1 MSEFDEKMQ
10 KFFEDF
16 KEQIPAEDG
25 TATKVMERIKI
36 RNNTIRKRRI
46 FTLSIMLTLSF
57 LIAMSSIVPVFGR
70 NGTLPQLISGIS
82 LEKNAT
88 TFSGTIEAQS
98 EVINELKSKG
108 LSTSDSI
115 IILALLDKTD
125 VPVNKIIEMRLRS
138 TGWGKI
144 ISDLGISLSTVQQTL
159 EQASVQVKAQLKTQD
174 RNQIGTGTQDQIRDQ
189 EQTREQEKISE
200 GNQGG
205 NQNQAGN
212 GNSQSA
218 SNTPTS
224 TVLIIKG
231 EIQSITVQNL
241 TGIVIAITVNNTPIS
256 ITNQTIIR
264 DTSKLLQI
272 EELKINDEVL
282 VHAVKDNDTITTAQT
297 IQLFNKNNQNKG
309 NEKNFFVVNGIVKSI
324 TTNPNTL
331 TIDTT
336 VVAVTSET
344 EIKAQGKIVV
354 FSSIQMWDR
363 VVAKVHSLDSEN
375 IADEI
380 TVTGNDSSKG
390 NDEQGNGQE
399 DKGNRQSKE
408 YELRSVVVSFDY
420 ITLRIKDFGNDIIVN
435 EDTKIEKEGSG
446 RVDVQA
452 IQSNDTLQIHI
463 RYDGDKYYAT
473 SIVLLIVP
481 RHKNETFQGEVQ
493 VIDLINKV
501 VLLKDI
507 TETFIITNSTKSNKD
522 LAEIKPGDTVE
533 IVGTRT
539 GTDIINIQNINV
551 IKKGGNENPGNS
563 ENNPGQSGKH

>member
-16 KEQIPAEDG
+16 KEQVPVEDG
-25 TATKVMERIKI
+25 TAIKVMERIKI
-36 RNNTIRKRRI
+36 RNNTIRRRRI
-46 FTLSIMLTLSF
+46 FTLSIVLTLSF
-57 LIAMSSIVPVFGR
+57 LIVMSSIVPVFGR

-98 EVINELKSKG
+98 EVLNEIKAKG

-115 IILALLDKTD
+115 IILAILDKTD
-125 VPVNKIIEMRLRS
+125 VPVDEIIEMRLS
-138 TGWGKI
+138 GTGWGKI
-144 ISDLGISLSTVQQTL
+144 LADLGISLSTVQQTL
-159 EQASVQVKAQLKTQD
+159 EQASVQVKDQVRDQ
-174 RNQIGTGTQDQIRDQ
+174 NQIS
-189 EQTREQEKISE
+189 EQNQNSE

-231 EIQSITVQNL
+231 EIQSIN
-241 TGIVIAITVNNTPIS
+241 GNIITVNGTPIS

-264 DTSKLLQI
+264 DTSKLLPI

-282 VHAVKDNDTITTAQT
+282 VHAVKDNNPITAQI
-297 IQLFNKNNQNKG
+297 IQLFNKNNQNKE

-324 TTNPNTL
+324 TTSPNTL
-331 TIDTT
+331 TIDST

-344 EIKAQGKIVV
+344 EIKAQGKIVY
-354 FSSIQMWDR
+354 FSSIQVGDR
-363 VVAKVHSLDSEN
+363 IVAKVHSSDSGSN

-380 TVTGNDSSKG
+380 TVTGNNANNG
-390 NDEQGNGQE
+390 NEEGENNGSEEQKNKDNTQT
-399 DKGNRQSKE
+399 KE
-408 YELRSVVVSFDY
+408 YELRNVVVSFNY
-420 ITLRIKDFGNDIIVN
+420 VTLRIKDFENDIVVN

-446 RVDVQA
+446 RVDVKA
-452 IQSNDTLQIHI
+452 IQLNDTLQIHI

-473 SIVLLIVP
+473 NIVILTAP
-481 RHKNETFQGEVQ
+481 EHKNETFKGKVAI
-493 VIDLINKV
+493 IDLTHNVIFLNGNS
-501 VLLKDI
+501 
-507 TETFIITNSTKSNKD
+507 TAFIITDSTKSNKD
-522 LAEIKPGDTVE
+522 LTEIKLGDEVE
-533 IVGTRT
+533 IVGTRVDANT
-539 GTDIINIQNINV
+539 VNIQNINV
-551 IKKGGNENPGNS
+551 IKKGSNENHGNS